1 MNFPI
6 TINNKAEL
14 TEIALTIAGEL
25 RSLFNLPTPTPQPMS
40 VSEQALQL
48 LRQGKREESV
58 ALLKAHGK
66 RRAA

>member
-1 MNFPI
+1 MN
-6 TINNKAEL
+6 AEQIR
-14 TEIALTIAGEL
+14 EIFREELNTALAAFFASTNQP
-25 RSLFNLPTPTPQPMS
+25 SPTPLS
-40 VSEQALQL
+40 VSDRALLL